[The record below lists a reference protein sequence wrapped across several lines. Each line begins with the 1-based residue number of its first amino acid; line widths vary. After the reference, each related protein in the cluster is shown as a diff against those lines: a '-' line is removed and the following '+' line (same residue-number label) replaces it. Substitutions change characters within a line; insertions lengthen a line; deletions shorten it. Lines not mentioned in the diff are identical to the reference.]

1 MQIYSLIPPLKP
13 ITDALAPPPTQ
24 QMASYFAFSL
34 ILQSLRRFTSM
45 KKNFLLFVISKNAFR
60 VAQSSDETIAK
71 R

>member
-1 MQIYSLIPPLKP
+1 MRWLLLQHNKWHHI
-13 ITDALAPPPTQ
+13 
-24 QMASYFAFSL
+24 FAFSL